1 MRGTKRVGVYG
12 LSCGAARGERR
23 GKTDRRSSR
32 EREGGWRGGGRGI
45 DGGGEEGKA
54 GIVAGFGAP
63 GGGDDEGEEDA
74 GAQAVLALP
83 SGDVG
88 DASPMAASPLASSG
102 CPAPNP
108 SRSASSS
115 SISSSLTERLSTS
128 SGSWPLAPA
137 DAPRTGCGLGG
148 RCGASSDD
156 GDDDDEGELRSRH
169 HSLRRCS
176 PAVGSTSVPSA
187 SSGRRS
193 QRRAR
198 PGAARAPSAR
208 E

>member
-1 MRGTKRVGVYG
+1 M
-12 LSCGAARGERR
+12 
-23 GKTDRRSSR
+23 
-32 EREGGWRGGGRGI
+32 
-45 DGGGEEGKA
+45 
-54 GIVAGFGAP
+54 AGFGAP
-63 GGGDDEGEEDA
+63 VGGDDEGEGGA

-115 SISSSLTERLSTS
+115 SISSSLTEPLSTS

-148 RCGASSDD
+148 RCGASSAD

-208 E
+208 EWDAPREILISRLPLNELRMWRVRAKGRGALQASERARAELASARGAKEREEA